1 MITIGLWLII
11 NTQSHGDSNM
21 AQAAQQPNKQLLD
34 LLAGI
39 DVSVQTQHPI
49 NLLEGLDLAGQDQQT
64 NQAPINL
71 LEGFTGQPTQQ
82 PQAQEQSFS
91 DQAIGVAE
99 NIASFASGTVAEPIA
114 GIAGIVQT
122 LNPFADEGAGAA
134 AVEATREALTF
145 KPSTEAGQDQAQA
158 IGETLAPVLA
168 PVGKALSKAEKFLGE
183 EVLELT
189 GSPSLAAI
197 AHTLPTVALELLGF
211 KGSKQLTKA
220 KSNTKAVNKAITES
234 LPEVKQLRE
243 ASKAMFKE
251 IDEMGVGLTTEPQR
265 NFSNSLINKIESV
278 HGKKAA
284 AALQAEI
291 KDSLG
296 ISSSGTV
303 QQRIGDVKE
312 SLLAMADD
320 VTLPEKEAIR
330 NTINTE
336 FDKFIGGLKAKDLQ
350 AVGDSKPDVKN
361 LRKVLKSANTLDA
374 RATRSELLNGVLD
387 NSNAAGV
394 KKSLT
399 SILKDKDISK
409 RFSADELKVMDK
421 VAKGDFKEGLA
432 SFIGKFGVDLSAKQ
446 SIPSLLG
453 AGVGV
458 ATLGTAGLAIP
469 VVGTAAKQVAKTL
482 TTNKVKFIDKMN
494 RAGTN
499 AEAITKAYFSTV
511 PKKDRSIRALS
522 DLLADPSIDIDAITD
537 INNGFIQDALNAAK
551 GKRAIN
557 LATGA
562 AAGTTGQTT
571 KAAAEQQEPINYL

>member
-1 MITIGLWLII
+1 
-11 NTQSHGDSNM
+11 M
-21 AQAAQQPNKQLLD
+21 AHSAQQQKQ
-34 LLAGI
+34 
-39 DVSVQTQHPI
+39 QPI

-71 LEGFTGQPTQQ
+71 LEGLTTQ
-82 PQAQEQSFS
+82 PQAQQQPEQQIQARQQAQQALQPAQETSFS
-91 DQAIGVAE
+91 DQALGAVE
-99 NIASFASGTVAEPIA
+99 NVGALVSGAVAEPIA
-114 GIAGIVQT
+114 GLAGIAQAI
-122 LNPFADEGAGAA
+122 NPFAEQGAGAR

-145 KPSTEAGQDQAQA
+145 DVDSEAGQDQAQA
-158 IGETLAPVLA
+158 IGEVLA
-168 PVGKALSKAEKFLGE
+168 PVGKALSKAEKFLGNE
-183 EVLELT
+183 TLELT
-189 GSPSLAAI
+189 GSPALAAI
-197 AHTLPTVALELLGF
+197 AHTLPTATLELLGV
-211 KGSKQLTKA
+211 KGSKKLTKA
-220 KSNTKAVNKAITES
+220 KDTTRAVNKAITES

-432 SFIGKFGVDLSAKQ
+432 SFIGKFGIDLSTKQ

-453 AGVGV
+453 AGVGI
-458 ATLGTAGLAIP
+458 ASFGAAGVAIP
-469 VVGTAAKQVAKTL
+469 AIGTAAKQLAKTL

-499 AEAITKAYFSTV
+499 AEAITKAYFSAV

-557 LATGA
+557 LVAGA
-562 AAGTTGQTT
+562 AAGATGQAT
-571 KAAAEQQEPINYL
+571 KAADEQQQPINLLENL

>member
-1 MITIGLWLII
+1 
-11 NTQSHGDSNM
+11 
-21 AQAAQQPNKQLLD
+21 
-34 LLAGI
+34 
-39 DVSVQTQHPI
+39 
-49 NLLEGLDLAGQDQQT
+49 
-64 NQAPINL
+64 
-71 LEGFTGQPTQQ
+71 
-82 PQAQEQSFS
+82 
-91 DQAIGVAE
+91 
-99 NIASFASGTVAEPIA
+99 
-114 GIAGIVQT
+114 
-122 LNPFADEGAGAA
+122 
-134 AVEATREALTF
+134 
-145 KPSTEAGQDQAQA
+145 
-158 IGETLAPVLA
+158 
-168 PVGKALSKAEKFLGE
+168 
-183 EVLELT
+183 
-189 GSPSLAAI
+189 
-197 AHTLPTVALELLGF
+197 
-211 KGSKQLTKA
+211 
-220 KSNTKAVNKAITES
+220 
-234 LPEVKQLRE
+234 
-243 ASKAMFKE
+243 
-251 IDEMGVGLTTEPQR
+251 
-265 NFSNSLINKIESV
+265 
-278 HGKKAA
+278 
-284 AALQAEI
+284 
-291 KDSLG
+291 
-296 ISSSGTV
+296 
-303 QQRIGDVKE
+303 
-312 SLLAMADD
+312 MADD

-336 FDKFIGGLKAKDLQ
+336 FDNFVGGLKAKDLQ

-374 RATRSELLNGVLD
+374 RATRSELLNSVLD

-499 AEAITKAYFSTV
+499 AEAITKAYFSAV

-557 LATGA
+557 LAAGA
-562 AAGTTGQTT
+562 AAGATGQAA
-571 KAAAEQQEPINYL
+571 KAAAEQQEPINLLENL

>member
-21 AQAAQQPNKQLLD
+21 AHSAQQQKQ
-34 LLAGI
+34 
-39 DVSVQTQHPI
+39 QPI

-71 LEGFTGQPTQQ
+71 LEGLTTQ
-82 PQAQEQSFS
+82 PQAQQQPEQQIQARQQAQQALQPAQETSFS
-91 DQAIGVAE
+91 DQALGAVE
-99 NIASFASGTVAEPIA
+99 NVASFVSGAVAEPIA
-114 GIAGIVQT
+114 GIAGIAQAI
-122 LNPFADEGAGAA
+122 NPFAEQGAGAR

-145 KPSTEAGQDQAQA
+145 DVDSEAGQDQAQA
-158 IGETLAPVLA
+158 IGEVLA
-168 PVGKALSKAEKFLGE
+168 PVGKALSKAEKFLGNE
-183 EVLELT
+183 TLELT
-189 GSPSLAAI
+189 GSPALAAI
-197 AHTLPTVALELLGF
+197 AHTLPTATLELLGV
-211 KGSKQLTKA
+211 KGSKKLTKA
-220 KSNTKAVNKAITES
+220 KDTTRAVNKSITES

-361 LRKVLKSANTLDA
+361 LKKVLKSANTLDA

-432 SFIGKFGVDLSAKQ
+432 SFIGKFGIDLSTKQ

-453 AGVGV
+453 AGVGI
-458 ATLGTAGLAIP
+458 ASFGAAGVAIP
-469 VVGTAAKQVAKTL
+469 AIGTAAKQLAKTL

-557 LATGA
+557 LAAGA
-562 AAGTTGQTT
+562 AAGATGQAT
-571 KAAAEQQEPINYL
+571 KAADEQQQPINLLENL